1 MAAIYKRN
9 DKFGLMSD
17 DGHPLT
23 DADFDRLDPFEIEG
37 SGYHIGYVS
46 AHPYLIRSDDGAVFD
61 IFRFDEECNLK
72 EAMERILNW
81 TMPGL
86 QLFYRDTDMPLD
98 SEKMYRVGEVL
109 RAGFFIDVSPYA
121 GKPMHKFRYII
132 ASAHAASLVEEG
144 DRYPLH
150 VLHANSYLKVLD
162 VYEKD
167 GVTQIFLIHVPAKSI
182 FLPILDNLWD
192 ININGDRIVDIARKS
207 LDDKLRKPVR
217 ENLEEPQWLERTE
230 AHIGFDNDGERMS
243 LFPILLYKGGT
254 APDSIV
260 DMGNAIRKMGDDKDP
275 INLILEEPQETGT
288 PET

>member
-1 MAAIYKRN
+1 MAAIYKKN

-17 DGHPLT
+17 DGIPLT
-23 DADFDRLDPFEIEG
+23 DADFDKLEPFKMEG
-37 SGYHIGYVS
+37 SGFHIGYVS
-46 AHPYLIRSDDGAVFD
+46 THPYLIRSDDGAIFD
-61 IFRFDEECNLK
+61 IFRFDEDCTLK
-72 EAMERILNW
+72 EAMERVLNW

-86 QLFYRDTDMPLD
+86 QLFYRDTDTPLD

-109 RAGFFIDVSPYA
+109 RAGFFIDVSLYA
-121 GKPMHKFRYII
+121 GKPMHKYRYII

-150 VLHANSYLKVLD
+150 VLHANSYMKVLD
-162 VYEKD
+162 VYEKEE
-167 GVTQIFLIHVPAKSI
+167 VTQIFLIHIPAKSI

-192 ININGDRIVDIARKS
+192 ISINGDRIVDIARKS
-207 LDDKLRKPVR
+207 LDEKLRKPIR

-230 AHIGFDNDGERMS
+230 DHIGFDNDGERSS

-260 DMGNAIRKMGDDKDP
+260 GMGNAIRKMGNDTDP
-275 INLILEEPQETGT
+275 INLILEEPQESDA